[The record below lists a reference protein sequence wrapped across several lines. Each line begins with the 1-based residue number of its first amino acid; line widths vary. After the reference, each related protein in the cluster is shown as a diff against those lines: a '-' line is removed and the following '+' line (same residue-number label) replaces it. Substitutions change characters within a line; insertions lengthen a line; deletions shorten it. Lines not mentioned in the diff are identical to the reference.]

1 MLIDWFTVGAQIFN
15 FLLLLVLLRY
25 FLYGPITK
33 AMDSREDRIAGQ
45 FHEAEEN
52 LAEAEGKLA
61 EMNRREQGFEEEQER
76 KARAVAEEAEA
87 RRRKLLKQAKEEAEE
102 IRQAWREGLA
112 REKERFFSE
121 LKRRT
126 GGEVMRISRR
136 AVSDLA
142 DDDFERRLA
151 EVFVGRLEA
160 LEGAE
165 RERLASAARG
175 ESAAIDTPVE
185 FSADLRGRT
194 AAALSRFAGEEV
206 PVKYFVDPERH
217 PEVALKIGGMHF
229 SWGVESYFDSME
241 EYLCEILDLSDGEC
255 REGTTKA

>member
-15 FLLLLVLLRY
+15 FLLLLFLLKH
-25 FLYGPITK
+25 FLYGPITR
-33 AMDSREDRIAGQ
+33 AMDRREERIAGQ
-45 FHEAEEN
+45 FHEAEEK
-52 LAEAEGKLA
+52 LSAAEGKLV

-76 KARAVAEEAEA
+76 KARAMAEEAEV
-87 RRRKLLKQAKEEAEE
+87 RRRKLLTQAKEEAEE
-102 IRQAWREGLA
+102 IRQAWKEGLR

-136 AVSDLA
+136 AVSELA
-142 DDDFERRLA
+142 DEEFGRRLV
-151 EVFVGRLEA
+151 EVFVGRLEN

-165 RERLASAARG
+165 KERLVSAVEG
-175 ESAAIDTPVE
+175 ESAVVDTPVE
-185 FSADLRGRT
+185 FSPDLRKRT
-194 AAALSRFAGEEV
+194 AAAFSRFAGAEV
-206 PVKYFVDPERH
+206 PVKYLVDPQRH
-217 PEVALKIGGMHF
+217 PEIALTVGGMHF

-255 REGTTKA
+255 REGTTKG